1 MINDN
6 QSIFNPYIIEVYCI
20 NEKNVPYPVETHFE
34 ERVVKFYEL
43 ELITGGNGTI
53 ITNGETAKASKGD
66 VFLREPG
73 TIVEGYSGYYFI
85 VIMFDAFYDVS
96 RKGIY
101 ASSSPYWVTNEKE
114 MLSNIGFFKDVP
126 YKLTTYNYEIDYLF
140 KSVFNEFIKKQQN
153 CQLILK
159 SHLMNILNLLL
170 VSPENTIKRINT
182 RSFEHNYEIIK
193 CSQNYIDN
201 NLHKDLTLLDL
212 AERCGVSKN
221 FYCKIFKSIIGLS
234 PFDYIIQSRMNTAK
248 RLLTTT
254 NMKISAISIMCGI
267 NNITYFHKLFKK
279 HVNMTPA
286 NFRERFGFTKA
297 KYKL

>member
-1 MINDN
+1 MHKRKKCPL
-6 QSIFNPYIIEVYCI
+6 SCRNP
-20 NEKNVPYPVETHFE
+20 FE

-96 RKGIY
+96 RKDIY
-101 ASSSPYWVTNEKE
+101 ASSLPYWITNEKE

-126 YKLTTYNYEIDYLF
+126 YKLTTYNYEIEYLF

-159 SHLMNILNLLL
+159 AHLMNILNLLL

-182 RSFEHNYEIIK
+182 RSFENNYEIIK
-193 CSQNYIDN
+193 SSQKYIDN
-201 NLHKDLTLLDL
+201 NLHKDLTLLEL

-254 NMKISAISIMCGI
+254 NMKISDISNMCGI

-279 HVNMTPA
+279 HVNMTPG
-286 NFRERFGFTKA
+286 NFRERFGFTKT
-297 KYKL
+297 KCKL